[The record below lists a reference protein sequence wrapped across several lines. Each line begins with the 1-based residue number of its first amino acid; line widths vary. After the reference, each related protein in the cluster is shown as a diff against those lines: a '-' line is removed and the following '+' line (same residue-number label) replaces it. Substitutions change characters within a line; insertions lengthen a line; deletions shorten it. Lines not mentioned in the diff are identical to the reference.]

1 MSTIS
6 NTDDMIDSRDVIAA
20 LEEIE
25 ENGFAAYQAG
35 WNMTGCLCDSEPMY
49 FSEFEEAKNSILEYL
64 QMEADSTE
72 NEKLAEEIESYIQD
86 INLESGDFSVFV
98 EPLNYWYW
106 VSVSDDSDSPLDDNG
121 LPLVADDLREYQAL
135 KEFASEFEDY
145 CEDYRYGAGAIHEDY
160 FTEYCMDMLADIGDL
175 PAEIPDYI
183 VIDKDATAEKLKV
196 DYTEIDF
203 DGQTY
208 FVR

>member
-1 MSTIS
+1 M
-6 NTDDMIDSRDVIAA
+6 A
-20 LEEIE
+20 LSA
-25 ENGFAAYQAG
+25 FSQFS
-35 WNMTGCLCDSEPMY
+35 SEPMY

-64 QMEADSTE
+64 QMEVDSTE
-72 NEKLAEEIESYIQD
+72 NEKLAEDIESYIQD

-121 LPLVADDLREYQAL
+121 LPLVADDLQEYKTL

-145 CEDYRYGAGAIHEDY
+145 CEDYIYGAGAIHENY
-160 FTEYCMDMLADIGDL
+160 FTEYCMEMLADCGEL

-183 VIDKDATAEKLKV
+183 AINEEATAENLKA